1 MMHDTGKVG
10 FVAKLLPNG
19 IHEFTW
25 TSPSREAVDVW
36 MDYNEALYGVTP
48 LTTTLRYLHVVQS
61 ANFPPIS
68 YVVRKARHL
77 QTLFPEQPSTR
88 SAILFQ
94 SRFFG
99 GIINTLSDMLNKKGK
114 DVTRFFSMEE
124 REQAIAWLLNEK

>member
-10 FVAKLLPNG
+10 FVAKALPNG

-36 MDYNEALYGVTP
+36 MDYNEALYEVTP
-48 LTTTLRYLHVVQS
+48 ITNTLRYLHVVKT

-77 QTLFPEQPSTR
+77 QTLYPEQHSTR

-99 GIINTLSDMLNKKGK
+99 GIINTMSDMLNKKGK
-114 DVTRFFSMEE
+114 DITRFFSMEE
-124 REQAIAWLLNEK
+124 REEAIAWLLNEK